1 MSKKQ
6 KQHQQIVPG
15 NSLAINVVGTEAMD
29 LAHALKSWKRKV
41 KSANILNRVKDKQEY
56 IKPSVTNRQQKTK
69 AAYIQ
74 RIKSANE

>member
-1 MSKKQ
+1 
-6 KQHQQIVPG
+6 
-15 NSLAINVVGTEAMD
+15 
-29 LAHALKSWKRKV
+29 
-41 KSANILNRVKDKQEY
+41 LNRVKDKQEY